1 LLHTLAACNATPAP
15 YGECPTGELDG
26 AAVREHGVR
35 PIDPINWLGPC
46 FAHAFPNPNYPK
58 FEVLSTQ
65 EQFDQYVAACW
76 NQSMGHEPPVI
87 DWETEEVVGI
97 GVNRDCPA
105 DRVIASDFLDCETG
119 SLVVDLD
126 WNRNWCHCD
135 FEAPLIASYVV
146 PKGFVQ
152 SMELYD
158 HELSVCE
165 DIVCD
170 CYGGVYDGCTG
181 CDGVL

>member
-1 LLHTLAACNATPAP
+1 MNDERLTAIRERIATFPKSPGVYLMKDAKGRVLYVGKAKDLRSRVSSYFQDSADLLNTRGPEIARMA
-15 YGECPTGELDG
+15 
-26 AAVREHGVR
+26 AAVV
-35 PIDPINWLGPC
+35 D
-46 FAHAFPNPNYPK
+46 
-58 FEVLSTQ
+58 V
-65 EQFDQYVAACW
+65 
-76 NQSMGHEPPVI
+76 
-87 DWETEEVVGI
+87 
-97 GVNRDCPA
+97 
-105 DRVIASDFLDCETG
+105 DFLDCETG